1 MRILVIGAGAM
12 GGYLGGCL
20 IRAGRDVT
28 FLVRPRR
35 AEQLAREGL
44 QIVSPHGDFTVPVA
58 TVLAGG
64 IREPFDLILVGV
76 KSYSLDEA
84 MDQFAPAVGPSTM
97 ILPILNG
104 MGHLDRLSTRL
115 GAGHVLGGMA
125 NISAG
130 MDAEG
135 RIVQFF
141 PNRDLVFGE
150 VAGGSSDRTR
160 ALEACFDGAGFN
172 GRASEVVMQ
181 DMWEK
186 FVQLGLGAGITC
198 LMRASI
204 GDILAAPGG
213 REAMFQIFDE
223 CCAVATASGFKPRP
237 AFIEFDT
244 TLITT
249 VGSPLKWSMLRDI
262 ERGSTTEGEHIL
274 GDMVARARAL
284 GVETPILN
292 LARTHVAAY
301 EIGRRRAAAAS

>member
-1 MRILVIGAGAM
+1 MRVLVIGAGAL
-12 GGYLGGCL
+12 GGYFGACL
-20 IRAGRDVT
+20 VRAGRDVT

-35 AEQLAREGL
+35 AEQLARDGL
-44 QIVSPHGDFTVPVA
+44 RIVSPNGDFAVPA
-58 TVLAGG
+58 APVLAGDLH
-64 IREPFDLILVGV
+64 EPFDLILVGV

-84 MDQFAPAVGPSTM
+84 MDQFAAAVGPDTA

-104 MGHLDRLSTRL
+104 IGHLDRLSARF
-115 GAGHVLGGMA
+115 GAEHVLGGMA

-130 MDAEG
+130 VDAEG
-135 RIVQFF
+135 RVIQFF
-141 PNRDLVFGE
+141 PNHDLVFGE
-150 VAGGSSDRTR
+150 IPGGSSNRTR
-160 ALEACFDGAGFN
+160 AIEECFSGAGFS
-172 GRASEVVMQ
+172 GRASDVVML

-213 REAMFQIFDE
+213 REAMFQIFGE
-223 CCAVATASGFKPRP
+223 CCAVATASGFTPRP

-274 GDMVARARAL
+274 GDLVARARAL

-301 EIGRRRAAAAS
+301 EIGRARAAAA

>member
-1 MRILVIGAGAM
+1 MRILVIGAGAL
-12 GGYLGGCL
+12 GGYFGGCL
-20 IRAGRDVT
+20 VRAGLDVT
-28 FLVRPRR
+28 FLVRQHR
-35 AEQLAREGL
+35 AEQLARDGL
-44 QIVSPHGDFTVPVA
+44 RIVSPHGDFTVPVA
-58 TVLAGG
+58 TVLAGDL
-64 IREPFDLILVGV
+64 RERFDLILVGV

-84 MDQFAPAVGPSTM
+84 MDQFASAVRPNTI

-104 MGHLDRLSTRL
+104 MRHLDRLSARF
-115 GAGHVLGGMA
+115 GAEPVLGGMA

-130 MDAEG
+130 IDAEG
-135 RIVQFF
+135 RVVQFF
-141 PNRDLVFGE
+141 PNHDLVFGE
-150 VAGGSSDRTR
+150 IPGGSSERMR
-160 ALEACFDGAGFN
+160 AVEACFKRAGFS
-172 GRASEVVMQ
+172 GRASDLIMQ

-223 CCAVATASGFKPRP
+223 CCAIATASGFKPRP
-237 AFIEFDT
+237 TFIEFDT

-262 ERGSTTEGEHIL
+262 EHGSTTEGEHIL
-274 GDMVARARAL
+274 GDLVARAHAL
-284 GVETPILN
+284 GIPAPILR

-301 EIGRRRAAAAS
+301 EIGRSRP

>member
-1 MRILVIGAGAM
+1 
-12 GGYLGGCL
+12 
-20 IRAGRDVT
+20 
-28 FLVRPRR
+28 
-35 AEQLAREGL
+35 
-44 QIVSPHGDFTVPVA
+44 
-58 TVLAGG
+58 
-64 IREPFDLILVGV
+64 
-76 KSYSLDEA
+76 
-84 MDQFAPAVGPSTM
+84 MDHFAAAVGPTTV

-104 MGHLDRLSTRL
+104 MGHLDRLGARL
-115 GAGHVLGGMA
+115 GAEHVLGGMA

-130 MDAEG
+130 IDADG
-135 RIVQFF
+135 RVVQFF
-141 PNRDLVFGE
+141 PIHDLLFGE
-150 VAGGSSDRTR
+150 ISGGFSDRTR
-160 ALEACFDGAGFN
+160 ALEACFNGTGFN
-172 GRASEVVMQ
+172 ARASDGIMQ

-223 CCAVATASGFKPRP
+223 CCAIATASGFKPRP

-262 ERGSTTEGEHIL
+262 ERGSTTEGDHIL
-274 GDMVARARAL
+274 GDMVARAHAL
-284 GVETPILN
+284 GIPAPILK

-301 EIGRRRAAAAS
+301 EIGRSRTAATP

>member
-12 GGYLGGCL
+12 GRYLGGCL

-104 MGHLDRLSTRL
+104 LGHLDRLSTRF

>member
-1 MRILVIGAGAM
+1 
-12 GGYLGGCL
+12 
-20 IRAGRDVT
+20 
-28 FLVRPRR
+28 
-35 AEQLAREGL
+35 
-44 QIVSPHGDFTVPVA
+44 
-58 TVLAGG
+58 
-64 IREPFDLILVGV
+64 
-76 KSYSLDEA
+76 
-84 MDQFAPAVGPSTM
+84 M
-97 ILPILNG
+97 ILPVLNG
-104 MGHLDRLSTRL
+104 IGHLDRLTARF
-115 GAGHVLGGMA
+115 GAAHVMGGMA

-130 MDAEG
+130 VDAEG
-135 RIVQFF
+135 RITQFV
-141 PNRDLVFGE
+141 PLHDLVYGE
-150 VAGGSSDRTR
+150 IAGGPSERTQ
-160 ALEACFDGAGFN
+160 ALQACFDGAGFN
-172 GRASEVVMQ
+172 ARASDVVMQ

-213 REAMFQIFDE
+213 REAMFAIFDE

-284 GVETPILN
+284 DIATPILD

-301 EIGRRRAAAAS
+301 EIARARSAAGS